1 MGERVRSPDSEHD
14 RKSDGDKNSDSYY
27 SDEDNASHSSGQSPT
42 LSYPSTNQEKRDHKT
57 QTSNS
62 LVHYQATKK
71 LSSKYAPG
79 KRGTQWGFRSQS
91 LTRDSPAKDID
102 LVTKRVLSARLL
114 KINEL
119 RNELTELHIKLDE
132 LQKENRALKRLQH
145 RQEKALN
152 KFEDTENEI
161 SQLLAR
167 HNNEIRILRERLRK
181 SQERERA
188 TERRLKDS
196 EDELYRTKTVL
207 QKLKK
212 LSADKHLA
220 ERDDLAKKLAYAES
234 RLEDS
239 EKRIKD
245 LEKNLELSGSSFQRE
260 LHSKK
265 KKMYEAQEENRVL
278 QEELHQLNQKLK
290 EKERELE
297 AKNIYANRMLK
308 LSPRKDMDIIQR
320 KRANNQNIKKG
331 VQLTK
336 GVQTSGYFSPVEFL
350 PESELVCGDTVNKK
364 EGILP
369 KIEKET
375 QDKGWKE
382 QADLLRQDQDREK
395 EEKLKRFQE
404 IQALEERV
412 QKLHDEWEREEYDKM
427 KKESSFLL
435 DKEEKAKMETEIH
448 KPEVERESS
457 EMLEERRKR
466 EFLLAKMQE
475 IDRETQNVTN
485 MKPASQAPLTNTAR
499 KSDSLEKKEK
509 TNQFFEIPGKVTN
522 GFPVDDSQ
530 DDATRAQG
538 QKQRNL
544 RTVDLSSELAFGSYV
559 PSFGKTSGR
568 PSWLTQKSDNLEENV
583 KENADFNSNKE
594 KKSSLMEQLFGSSA
608 STILL
613 SKNNDTT
620 PFDIDWDSSNILL
633 VDKNSKVK
641 VKEDNELFGE
651 GRNLNRHRLQH
662 TTSKPGV
669 KTLGSLED
677 EIEEEWSSN
686 KSI

>member
-278 QEELHQLNQKLK
+278 QEELRQLNQKLK

-448 KPEVERESS
+448 KPELERESS

-620 PFDIDWDSSNILL
+620 PFDIDWDSSNTLL

-677 EIEEEWSSN
+677 EIEEV
-686 KSI
+686 ILQ

>member
-1 MGERVRSPDSEHD
+1 MGERVRSPLSEND
-14 RKSDGDKNSDSYY
+14 GKSDGDKNSDSYY
-27 SDEDNASHSSGQSPT
+27 SDDDSGSRSSSHSPT
-42 LSYPSTNQEKRDHKT
+42 LSYPSTSQEKRDLKP
-57 QTSNS
+57 QISNS

-71 LSSKYAPG
+71 LGSKYAAS
-79 KRGTQWGFRSQS
+79 KRGTRWGFRSQS

-196 EDELYRTKTVL
+196 EDELYRTKTAL

-234 RLEDS
+234 RLEES

-260 LHSKK
+260 LHLKK

-308 LSPRKDMDIIQR
+308 LSPRKDMDIVQR
-320 KRANNQNIKKG
+320 RRANNQNIKKG
-331 VQLTK
+331 AQLTK
-336 GVQTSGYFSPVEFL
+336 GVQTSGYFSPVEFR
-350 PESELVCGDTVNKK
+350 PESELVCGEPVNKK

-369 KIEKET
+369 KIEKEIH
-375 QDKGWKE
+375 DKEWKE
-382 QADLLRQDQDREK
+382 QADLLRQDQDKER

-427 KKESSFLL
+427 KKESSFFL
-435 DKEEKAKMETEIH
+435 DKEEKTKMEAEIH
-448 KPEVERESS
+448 KPEVERENTD
-457 EMLEERRKR
+457 MLEERQKR
-466 EFLLAKMQE
+466 ELLLAKMQE
-475 IDRETQNVTN
+475 IDRETQNV
-485 MKPASQAPLTNTAR
+485 MSVKPTSQVPLINLAR
-499 KSDSLEKKEK
+499 KSDSLVKKEK
-509 TNQFFEIPGKVTN
+509 TNQFIDIPRKVTN

-530 DDATRAQG
+530 DDATRAQWP
-538 QKQRNL
+538 KQRNV
-544 RTVDLSSELAFGSYV
+544 RTVNLSSELTFGSYV
-559 PSFGKTSGR
+559 PSFGRGSGR

-583 KENADFNSNKE
+583 KENADFNSKKE
-594 KKSSLMEQLFGSSA
+594 KKSNLMEQLFGSST

-620 PFDIDWDSSNILL
+620 PFDIDWDSSDTRL
-633 VDKNSKVK
+633 VDKKSKVE

-651 GRNLNRHRLQH
+651 GRNRTRRHLQH

-677 EIEEEWSSN
+677 EVEEV
-686 KSI
+686 ILQ

>member
-27 SDEDNASHSSGQSPT
+27 SDEDNASRASGQSPT
-42 LSYPSTNQEKRDHKT
+42 LSYLSTSQEKRDPKT
-57 QTSNS
+57 QTSDS
-62 LVHYQATKK
+62 LVNQQAIKK
-71 LSSKYAPG
+71 FGSKCAPS
-79 KRGTQWGFRSQS
+79 KRGTRWGFRSQS

-132 LQKENRALKRLQH
+132 VQKENRALKRLQH

-245 LEKNLELSGSSFQRE
+245 LEKNLELSSSSFQRE
-260 LHSKK
+260 LQSKK
-265 KKMYEAQEENRVL
+265 KKVYEAQEVNRIL

-297 AKNIYANRMLK
+297 AKNIYANRMSK
-308 LSPRKDMDIIQR
+308 LSPRKDTNITQR

-331 VQLTK
+331 AQITK
-336 GVQTSGYFSPVEFL
+336 GVQTSGYFSPTDFV
-350 PESELVCGDTVNKK
+350 PESQLVCGDTVHKK

-375 QDKGWKE
+375 QDKEQKE
-382 QADLLRQDQDREK
+382 QADLVRQDQDRER
-395 EEKLKRFQE
+395 EEKLKRFQG
-404 IQALEERV
+404 IQALEERI

-427 KKESSFLL
+427 KKESIFFL
-435 DKEEKAKMETEIH
+435 DKEEKTKVETEIH
-448 KPEVERESS
+448 KPEVERENT
-457 EMLEERRKR
+457 EVLEEQQKR
-466 EFLLAKMQE
+466 DFLLAKMQE
-475 IDRETQNVTN
+475 IDRETQNLMN
-485 MKPASQAPLTNTAR
+485 LKPASPAPLINASR

-509 TNQFFEIPGKVTN
+509 TNQLFEIPGEVTN
-522 GFPVDDSQ
+522 GFPVGDSQ

-544 RTVDLSSELAFGSYV
+544 KTVDLSSKLTFGSYV
-559 PSFGKTSGR
+559 PSFGKGSGR
-568 PSWLTQKSDNLEENV
+568 PSWLTQKSGNLEENV
-583 KENADFNSNKE
+583 KENSDFSSMKE
-594 KKSSLMEQLFGSSA
+594 KKSNLMEQLFGSSA
-608 STILL
+608 SNVLV
-613 SKNNDTT
+613 SKNDDTT
-620 PFDIDWDSSNILL
+620 PFDIDWDSGNRL
-633 VDKNSKVK
+633 VDKNSRVR
-641 VKEDNELFGE
+641 VKEDKELFSE
-651 GRNLNRHRLQH
+651 GRYPTRHHLQH
-662 TTSKPGV
+662 TTRKPGF

-677 EIEEEWSSN
+677 DIEEV
-686 KSI
+686 ILQ

>member
-27 SDEDNASHSSGQSPT
+27 SDEDNTSHSSGQSPT
-42 LSYPSTNQEKRDHKT
+42 LSYPSTSQEKRDHKP
-57 QTSNS
+57 QISNS
-62 LVHYQATKK
+62 LMHYQATKK
-71 LSSKYAPG
+71 LSSKYAPS

-161 SQLLAR
+161 SQLLAQ
-167 HNNEIRILRERLRK
+167 HNNEVRILRERLRK

-265 KKMYEAQEENRVL
+265 KKIHEAQEENRVL
-278 QEELHQLNQKLK
+278 QEELLQLNQKLK

-308 LSPRKDMDIIQR
+308 LSPRKDTDVLQR
-320 KRANNQNIKKG
+320 KRANNPNIKKG
-331 VQLTK
+331 TQVAK
-336 GVQTSGYFSPVEFL
+336 GVQTSGYFSPVDFL
-350 PESELVCGDTVNKK
+350 PESELVCGETVNKK

-375 QDKGWKE
+375 EDKGWE
-382 QADLLRQDQDREK
+382 DRADLLRQDQDRER
-395 EEKLKRFQE
+395 EEKPKCFQE
-404 IQALEERV
+404 VQALEERV
-412 QKLHDEWEREEYDKM
+412 QKLHDESEKEEYDKM
-427 KKESSFLL
+427 KNESSILL
-435 DKEEKAKMETEIH
+435 DGEEKTKMETEIR
-448 KPEVERESS
+448 KPEVERENT

-466 EFLLAKMQE
+466 EFLLAKMRE
-475 IDRETQNVTN
+475 IDREIQNITN
-485 MKPASQAPLTNTAR
+485 VKPISQAPFTNTAR
-499 KSDSLEKKEK
+499 KSDSLEKKDK
-509 TNQFFEIPGKVTN
+509 TSQFFEIPRKMTN
-522 GFPVDDSQ
+522 GFPVDGSQ

-538 QKQRNL
+538 QKQRNP
-544 RTVDLSSELAFGSYV
+544 RTVGLSSELTFGSYI
-559 PSFGKTSGR
+559 PSFGKGSGR
-568 PSWLTQKSDNLEENV
+568 PSWLTQKSDNLDENA
-583 KENADFNSNKE
+583 KENGDFNTKKE
-594 KKSSLMEQLFGSSA
+594 KKSNLMEQLFGSSA
-608 STILL
+608 STIL
-613 SKNNDTT
+613 SKNNDAT
-620 PFDIDWDSSNILL
+620 PFDIDWESSNTLL
-633 VDKNSKVK
+633 VEKNSE
-641 VKEDNELFGE
+641 VKEDNELFAE

-662 TTSKPGV
+662 TTSKPGI

-677 EIEEEWSSN
+677 EIEEV
-686 KSI
+686 ILQ

>member
-1 MGERVRSPDSEHD
+1 MGERVRSPDSEHE
-14 RKSDGDKNSDSYY
+14 RKSDEDKNSASYY
-27 SDEDNASHSSGQSPT
+27 SDEGNASHSSSQSSA
-42 LSYPSTNQEKRDHKT
+42 LSSPSTSQEKRHHKT
-57 QTSNS
+57 QTSHS

-71 LSSKYAPG
+71 FDSKYAPS
-79 KRGTQWGFRSQS
+79 KRGTRWGFRSQS

-220 ERDDLAKKLAYAES
+220 ERDDLAKKLANAES
-234 RLEDS
+234 RLEDR

-245 LEKNLELSGSSFQRE
+245 LERNLELSGSSFQRE
-260 LHSKK
+260 LQSKK
-265 KKMYEAQEENRVL
+265 KKLYEAQEENRVL

-308 LSPRKDMDIIQR
+308 PSPRKDMDVVQKR
-320 KRANNQNIKKG
+320 RANNQNIKKG
-331 VQLTK
+331 PQLTK
-336 GVQTSGYFSPVEFL
+336 GVQTSGYFSPAELL
-350 PESELVCGDTVNKK
+350 PESELVCGDAVNKK

-375 QDKGWKE
+375 QDKRWKE
-382 QADLLRQDQDREK
+382 QTDLLRQDRDWER
-395 EEKLKRFQE
+395 EEKRKYFQE
-404 IQALEERV
+404 MQALEERV
-412 QKLHDEWEREEYDKM
+412 PKLHDEWERKEYDKM
-427 KKESSFLL
+427 KKESNFLL
-435 DKEEKAKMETEIH
+435 DKEEKIKMETEIH
-448 KPEVERESS
+448 KPEAEREIT

-475 IDRETQNVTN
+475 IDKESQNAANT
-485 MKPASQAPLTNTAR
+485 KPNSQAPLINATR

-509 TNQFFEIPGKVTN
+509 TNLFFEIPRRVTN
-522 GFPVDDSQ
+522 GFPVKDSQ

-538 QKQRNL
+538 QKQRNV
-544 RTVDLSSELAFGSYV
+544 RTVDLSSELTFGGYV
-559 PSFGKTSGR
+559 PSFGKGSGR
-568 PSWLTQKSDNLEENV
+568 PSWLTQKSDKLEENV
-583 KENADFNSNKE
+583 TERADFDSRKE
-594 KKSSLMEQLFGSSA
+594 KKSNLMEQLFGSNA
-608 STILL
+608 STIVL
-613 SKNNDTT
+613 SKNNNTP
-620 PFDIDWDSSNILL
+620 PFDIDWDSSNTPF

-641 VKEDNELFGE
+641 EDNEPFGE
-651 GRNLNRHRLQH
+651 GRNLNRHRLQY
-662 TTSKPGV
+662 TANKPGAM
-669 KTLGSLED
+669 TLGSLED
-677 EIEEEWSSN
+677 EIEEVVLQ
-686 KSI
+686 

>member
-1 MGERVRSPDSEHD
+1 MGERIRSPDSEYD

-27 SDEDNASHSSGQSPT
+27 SDEDNASRSSGQSPT
-42 LSYPSTNQEKRDHKT
+42 LSYPSTSQEKGDHKP

-62 LVHYQATKK
+62 LLHYQATKK
-71 LSSKYAPG
+71 LGSKYAPS
-79 KRGTQWGFRSQS
+79 KKGTRWGFRSQS

-181 SQERERA
+181 SQERERV

-196 EDELYRTKTVL
+196 EDELYRTKTAL

-220 ERDDLAKKLAYAES
+220 ERDDLAKKLACAES

-245 LEKNLELSGSSFQRE
+245 LEKNLELTGSSFQRE
-260 LHSKK
+260 LQSKK
-265 KKMYEAQEENRVL
+265 KRIYEAQEENRVL
-278 QEELHQLNQKLK
+278 QDKLHELNQKLK

-308 LSPRKDMDIIQR
+308 LSPRKDTDIMQR
-320 KRANNQNIKKG
+320 KKANNQNTKKG
-331 VQLTK
+331 AQLTK
-336 GVQTSGYFSPVEFL
+336 GVQTSGYFSPVEFV
-350 PESELVCGDTVNKK
+350 PESELGSGDTVSKK

-382 QADLLRQDQDREK
+382 QADLARRDQDRERQ
-395 EEKLKRFQE
+395 EKLKRFHE

-412 QKLHDEWEREEYDKM
+412 QKLPDEPEREEYAKV
-427 KKESSFLL
+427 KKEGSFIM
-435 DKEEKAKMETEIH
+435 DKEEKTKMETEIH
-448 KPEVERESS
+448 KPEAEKESR

-475 IDRETQNVTN
+475 IDRETQNAAN
-485 MKPASQAPLTNTAR
+485 MKPPSPAPGINTAR
-499 KSDSLEKKEK
+499 KSDSLEKKEQ
-509 TNQFFEIPGKVTN
+509 TNQFFDIPGKVTN
-522 GFPVDDSQ
+522 GFPVGDSQ
-530 DDATRAQG
+530 DDASRAQG
-538 QKQRNL
+538 QKQRSV
-544 RTVDLSSELAFGSYV
+544 RTSDLSSELTFGSYV
-559 PSFGKTSGR
+559 PSFGKGSGR
-568 PSWLTQKSDNLEENV
+568 PSWLTQRSDNLEENV
-583 KENADFNSNKE
+583 KENADSNSKKE
-594 KKSSLMEQLFGSSA
+594 KKSNLMEQLFGSGA

-613 SKNNDTT
+613 SKNNDPT
-620 PFDIDWDSSNILL
+620 PFDIDWNSGNANFANT
-633 VDKNSKVK
+633 NSKVK
-641 VKEDNELFGE
+641 AKEDNELLGK
-651 GRNLNRHRLQH
+651 GRNPHRHRLQH
-662 TTSKPGV
+662 TTTKLGV

-677 EIEEEWSSN
+677 EIEEVIL
-686 KSI
+686 K

>member
-1 MGERVRSPDSEHD
+1 MGERVRSPDSEHS
-14 RKSDGDKNSDSYY
+14 RKSDEDKNSESYY
-27 SDEDNASHSSGQSPT
+27 SDEDNTSHSSGQSPT
-42 LSYPSTNQEKRDHKT
+42 LSYPSTSQEKRDCKP

-71 LSSKYAPG
+71 LSSKYAPS

-132 LQKENRALKRLQH
+132 LQKENRALKRLQY

-167 HNNEIRILRERLRK
+167 HNNEVRILRERLRK

-196 EDELYRTKTVL
+196 EEELYRTKTVL

-245 LEKNLELSGSSFQRE
+245 LEKNLELSGSSYQRE

-265 KKMYEAQEENRVL
+265 KKIYEAQEENRVL

-290 EKERELE
+290 EKEKELE

-308 LSPRKDMDIIQR
+308 VSPRKDTNIIQR
-320 KRANNQNIKKG
+320 KRANNQSIKKG
-331 VQLTK
+331 TQLTK
-336 GVQTSGYFSPVEFL
+336 GIQTSGYFSPVELL
-350 PESELVCGDTVNKK
+350 PESELVCGGTVIKK
-364 EGILP
+364 EGIIP

-375 QDKGWKE
+375 PDKGWEE
-382 QADLLRQDQDREK
+382 QADLLRQDQDRER

-404 IQALEERV
+404 VQVLEERV
-412 QKLHDEWEREEYDKM
+412 QKLQDEPEREEYDKM
-427 KKESSFLL
+427 KKESTLFL
-435 DKEEKAKMETEIH
+435 DKEEKTKMETAIH
-448 KPEVERESS
+448 KAEVEREST
-457 EMLEERRKR
+457 EMLEERQKR
-466 EFLLAKMQE
+466 EFLLAKMRE

-485 MKPASQAPLTNTAR
+485 VRAVSQAPLINTAR

-509 TNQFFEIPGKVTN
+509 NNQFFEIPGRVTN
-522 GFPVDDSQ
+522 GFPVDGNQ

-538 QKQRNL
+538 QKQRNP
-544 RTVDLSSELAFGSYV
+544 RTVDLTSELAFGSYV
-559 PSFGKTSGR
+559 PSFGKGSGR

-583 KENADFNSNKE
+583 KENADFNIMKE
-594 KKSSLMEQLFGSSA
+594 KKTNLMEQLFGSSA
-608 STILL
+608 STIP
-613 SKNNDTT
+613 SKTNNTMH
-620 PFDIDWDSSNILL
+620 FDIDWDSSNALL
-633 VDKNSKVK
+633 VDRNSKVK

-651 GRNLNRHRLQH
+651 GRNLNRHRLQY
-662 TTSKPGV
+662 TTSKRGV

-677 EIEEEWSSN
+677 EIEEV
-686 KSI
+686 ILQ

>member
-1 MGERVRSPDSEHD
+1 MGERVRSPDSEQE
-14 RKSDGDKNSDSYY
+14 RKSEEDKNSDSYY
-27 SDEDNASHSSGQSPT
+27 SDEGNASRSSSQSPV
-42 LSYPSTNQEKRDHKT
+42 LSSPSTSQEKRHHKT

-62 LVHYQATKK
+62 LLHYQATKK
-71 LSSKYAPG
+71 LDSKYAPS
-79 KRGTQWGFRSQS
+79 KRGTRWGFRSQS

-188 TERRLKDS
+188 TERRLKDT
-196 EDELYRTKTVL
+196 EDELYRKKNVL

-220 ERDDLAKKLAYAES
+220 ERDDLAKKLALAES
-234 RLEDS
+234 KLEDR

-245 LEKNLELSGSSFQRE
+245 LERNLELSGSSFQRE
-260 LHSKK
+260 LQSKK
-265 KKMYEAQEENRVL
+265 KKLYEAQEENRIL
-278 QEELHQLNQKLK
+278 QEEIKDLNQKLK

-308 LSPRKDMDIIQR
+308 SSPRKDTDIVQR
-320 KRANNQNIKKG
+320 KKANNQNIKKG
-331 VQLTK
+331 PQLTK
-336 GVQTSGYFSPVEFL
+336 GVQTSRCFSPAELL
-350 PESELVCGDTVNKK
+350 PESELVGGDTANKK

-369 KIEKET
+369 KIEKEA
-375 QDKGWKE
+375 QDTEWKE
-382 QADLLRQDQDREK
+382 QTELLRPDQDRER
-395 EEKLKRFQE
+395 EEKLKHFQE
-404 IQALEERV
+404 IQSVEERV
-412 QKLHDEWEREEYDKM
+412 PKLPDEWQMKEYDKI
-427 KKESSFLL
+427 KKESNFLL
-435 DKEEKAKMETEIH
+435 DKEEKIKMETEIH
-448 KPEVERESS
+448 KPEVEREST

-475 IDRETQNVTN
+475 IDREIQNTSN
-485 MKPASQAPLTNTAR
+485 TKPTFQAQLINTAR

-509 TNQFFEIPGKVTN
+509 TNLFFEIPGKVTN
-522 GFPVDDSQ
+522 GFPVKDSQ
-530 DDATRAQG
+530 DDTRTQG
-538 QKQRNL
+538 QKQRNV

-559 PSFGKTSGR
+559 PSFGKGSGR
-568 PSWLTQKSDNLEENV
+568 PSWLTQKSDKFEENV
-583 KENADFNSNKE
+583 KENADFDSKKE
-594 KKSSLMEQLFGSSA
+594 KKSNLMEQLFGNSA
-608 STILL
+608 GTILR
-613 SKNNDTT
+613 SKNNST
-620 PFDIDWDSSNILL
+620 PPWDIDWDSSNKPF
-633 VDKNSKVK
+633 VDQNSKVK
-641 VKEDNELFGE
+641 VKEDNVLFGE
-651 GRNLNRHRLQH
+651 GRSLNRHRLQY
-662 TTSKPGV
+662 TTNKPGV
-669 KTLGSLED
+669 TALGSLED
-677 EIEEEWSSN
+677 EIEEVVLQ
-686 KSI
+686 

>member
-1 MGERVRSPDSEHD
+1 MGERVRSPDSEQD
-14 RKSDGDKNSDSYY
+14 RRSDGDRNSDSYY
-27 SDEDNASHSSGQSPT
+27 SDEDNASRSSGQSPT
-42 LSYPSTNQEKRDHKT
+42 LSYPSTSQEKRDHKT
-57 QTSNS
+57 QALGS

-71 LSSKYAPG
+71 LDSKYAPS
-79 KRGTQWGFRSQS
+79 KRGTRWGFRSQS

-161 SQLLAR
+161 SQLITR

-220 ERDDLAKKLAYAES
+220 ERDDLAKKLAFAES
-234 RLEDS
+234 RLEES

-260 LHSKK
+260 LQSKK
-265 KKMYEAQEENRVL
+265 KKVLEAQEENRVL
-278 QEELHQLNQKLK
+278 QEELIQLNQKLK
-290 EKERELE
+290 EKERELD

-308 LSPRKDMDIIQR
+308 LSPRKDVDVVQR
-320 KRANNQNIKKG
+320 KKANSQNVKKG
-331 VQLTK
+331 AQLTK
-336 GVQTSGYFSPVEFL
+336 GVQTSGYFSPVEL
-350 PESELVCGDTVNKK
+350 SPESELVCGDTVNKK

-369 KIEKET
+369 RIEKEP
-375 QDKGWKE
+375 QDKEWKE
-382 QADLLRQDQDREK
+382 QADLLKQDQDRER
-395 EEKLKRFQE
+395 EEKLKRVQE
-404 IQALEERV
+404 IQILEERF
-412 QKLHDEWEREEYDKM
+412 QKLHDEWEKEEYGRT

-435 DKEEKAKMETEIH
+435 DKEGKTKMETETH
-448 KPEVERESS
+448 KPETEST
-457 EMLEERRKR
+457 EMLEERRKS
-466 EFLLAKMQE
+466 EFLLARMIE
-475 IDRETQNVTN
+475 IDRETQSTMN
-485 MKPASQAPLTNTAR
+485 MKPASQTSLINISR

-509 TNQFFEIPGKVTN
+509 TGQFFEIPGKAAN
-522 GFPVDDSQ
+522 GFPQDDSQ
-530 DDATRAQG
+530 DDGTKAQG

-544 RTVDLSSELAFGSYV
+544 RTVDLSSELTFGSYV
-559 PSFGKTSGR
+559 PSFGKESGR
-568 PSWLTQKSDNLEENV
+568 PSWLNPRSDYLEENI
-583 KENADFNSNKE
+583 KEDADFHSKKE
-594 KKSSLMEQLFGSSA
+594 KKSNLMEQLFGSSA
-608 STILL
+608 STVRLPK
-613 SKNNDTT
+613 SKDVT
-620 PFDIDWDSSNILL
+620 PFDIEWESSNTLL
-633 VDKNSKVK
+633 ADKNSKVK
-641 VKEDNELFGE
+641 EDNDIFSE

-662 TTSKPGV
+662 AGSKPAV

-677 EIEEEWSSN
+677 EIEEVVLQ
-686 KSI
+686 

>member
-1 MGERVRSPDSEHD
+1 MGERVRSPDSEHERRSD
-14 RKSDGDKNSDSYY
+14 EDKSSDSYY
-27 SDEDNASHSSGQSPT
+27 SDEGNASHSSSQSPA
-42 LSYPSTNQEKRDHKT
+42 LSSPSTSQEKRHHKT
-57 QTSNS
+57 QASNS

-71 LSSKYAPG
+71 LDSKYAPS
-79 KRGTQWGFRSQS
+79 KRGTRWGFRSQS

-220 ERDDLAKKLAYAES
+220 ERDDLAKKLANAES
-234 RLEDS
+234 RLEER
-239 EKRIKD
+239 EKRVKD
-245 LEKNLELSGSSFQRE
+245 LERNLELSGSSFQRE

-265 KKMYEAQEENRVL
+265 KKLYEAQEENRVL
-278 QEELHQLNQKLK
+278 QEELHQLNHKLK

-308 LSPRKDMDIIQR
+308 LSPRKDMDIVQR

-331 VQLTK
+331 PQLTK
-336 GVQTSGYFSPVEFL
+336 GVQTSGYFSPAELL

-375 QDKGWKE
+375 RDKGWKE
-382 QADLLRQDQDREK
+382 QTDLLRQDQNRER
-395 EEKLKRFQE
+395 EEKLKYFQE
-404 IQALEERV
+404 MQALEERV
-412 QKLHDEWEREEYDKM
+412 SKLHDEWERKEYDKM
-427 KKESSFLL
+427 KKESNFLL
-435 DKEEKAKMETEIH
+435 DKEEKIKMEAEIR
-448 KPEVERESS
+448 KPEVESESP

-475 IDRETQNVTN
+475 IDREIQSTAN
-485 MKPASQAPLTNTAR
+485 MKPTSQAPLINTAR
-499 KSDSLEKKEK
+499 RSDSLEKKEK
-509 TNQFFEIPGKVTN
+509 TNPFFGIPGKVTN
-522 GFPVDDSQ
+522 GFPVKDSQ
-530 DDATRAQG
+530 DDATRTQG
-538 QKQRNL
+538 QKQQNV
-544 RTVDLSSELAFGSYV
+544 RTVDLSSELTFGSYV
-559 PSFGKTSGR
+559 PSFGKGSGR
-568 PSWLTQKSDNLEENV
+568 PSWLTQKSDKLEENV
-583 KENADFNSNKE
+583 KENVDFDSKKE
-594 KKSSLMEQLFGSSA
+594 KKSNLMEQLFGSSA
-608 STILL
+608 STIVL
-613 SKNNDTT
+613 SKNNNTA
-620 PFDIDWDSSNILL
+620 PFDVDWDSSNTPF
-633 VDKNSKVK
+633 VDKNSKLK

-651 GRNLNRHRLQH
+651 GRNLNRHRLQY
-662 TTSKPGV
+662 TTSKTGV

-677 EIEEEWSSN
+677 EIEEV
-686 KSI
+686 ILQ

>member
-1 MGERVRSPDSEHD
+1 MGERVRSPDSEQE
-14 RKSDGDKNSDSYY
+14 RKSDEDKNSDSYY
-27 SDEDNASHSSGQSPT
+27 SDEGNASRSSSQSPA
-42 LSYPSTNQEKRDHKT
+42 LSSPSTNQEKRHHKT

-62 LVHYQATKK
+62 LLHYQATKK
-71 LSSKYAPG
+71 LDSKYAPS
-79 KRGTQWGFRSQS
+79 KRGTRWGFRSQS

-181 SQERERA
+181 SQEKERA
-188 TERRLKDS
+188 TERRLKDT
-196 EDELYRTKTVL
+196 EDELYRKKTVL

-220 ERDDLAKKLAYAES
+220 ERDDLAKKLALAES
-234 RLEDS
+234 KLEDR

-245 LEKNLELSGSSFQRE
+245 LERNLELSSSSFQRE

-265 KKMYEAQEENRVL
+265 KKLYDAQEENRVL
-278 QEELHQLNQKLK
+278 QEELNQLNQKLK

-308 LSPRKDMDIIQR
+308 SSPRKDMDIVQR

-331 VQLTK
+331 LQLTK
-336 GVQTSGYFSPVEFL
+336 SVQTSGCFSPAEL
-350 PESELVCGDTVNKK
+350 PESELACADAANKK

-375 QDKGWKE
+375 QDRAWKE
-382 QADLLRQDQDREK
+382 QTELLRQEQDRER
-395 EEKLKRFQE
+395 EEKLKHFQE
-404 IQALEERV
+404 IQSLEERV
-412 QKLHDEWEREEYDKM
+412 PKLPDEWQRKEYDKI
-427 KKESSFLL
+427 KKESNFLL
-435 DKEEKAKMETEIH
+435 DKEEKIKMETEIH
-448 KPEVERESS
+448 KPEVEREST
-457 EMLEERRKR
+457 ETLEERRKR

-475 IDRETQNVTN
+475 IDREIQNTTN
-485 MKPASQAPLTNTAR
+485 TKPTSQAPLINTAR
-499 KSDSLEKKEK
+499 KSDSLEKQEK
-509 TNQFFEIPGKVTN
+509 TNPFFEILGKVTN
-522 GFPVDDSQ
+522 GFPVKDSQ
-530 DDATRAQG
+530 DDGTRAQG
-538 QKQRNL
+538 QKQRSV
-544 RTVDLSSELAFGSYV
+544 RTVDLSGELAFGSYV
-559 PSFGKTSGR
+559 PSFGKGSGR
-568 PSWLTQKSDNLEENV
+568 PSWLTEKSDKLEENV
-583 KENADFNSNKE
+583 KENADFDSKKE
-594 KKSSLMEQLFGSSA
+594 KKSNLMEQLFGSSA
-608 STILL
+608 GTVLL
-613 SKNNDTT
+613 SRNNNT
-620 PFDIDWDSSNILL
+620 PPLDLDWGSSNKPF

-641 VKEDNELFGE
+641 EDNGLFGE
-651 GRNLNRHRLQH
+651 GRSLNRPRLQY
-662 TTSKPGV
+662 TTNKPGIN
-669 KTLGSLED
+669 TLGSLED
-677 EIEEEWSSN
+677 EVEEVVLQ
-686 KSI
+686 

>member
-1 MGERVRSPDSEHD
+1 MGERVRSPDSEQE
-14 RKSDGDKNSDSYY
+14 RKSDEDKNSDSYY
-27 SDEDNASHSSGQSPT
+27 SDEGNASRSSSQSPA
-42 LSYPSTNQEKRDHKT
+42 LSSPSTNQEKRHHKT

-62 LVHYQATKK
+62 LLHYQATKK
-71 LSSKYAPG
+71 LDSKYAPS
-79 KRGTQWGFRSQS
+79 KRGTRWGFRSQS

-181 SQERERA
+181 SQEKERA
-188 TERRLKDS
+188 TERRLKDT
-196 EDELYRTKTVL
+196 EDELYRKKTVL

-220 ERDDLAKKLAYAES
+220 ERDDLAKKLALAES
-234 RLEDS
+234 KLEDR

-245 LEKNLELSGSSFQRE
+245 LERNLELSSSSFQRE

-265 KKMYEAQEENRVL
+265 KKLCEAQEENRVL
-278 QEELHQLNQKLK
+278 QEELNQLNQKLK

-308 LSPRKDMDIIQR
+308 SSPRKDMDIVQR

-331 VQLTK
+331 LQLTK
-336 GVQTSGYFSPVEFL
+336 SVQTSGCFSPAEL
-350 PESELVCGDTVNKK
+350 PESELACADAANKK

-375 QDKGWKE
+375 QDRAWKE
-382 QADLLRQDQDREK
+382 QTELLRQEQDRER
-395 EEKLKRFQE
+395 EEKLKHFQE
-404 IQALEERV
+404 IQSLEERV
-412 QKLHDEWEREEYDKM
+412 PKLPDEWQRKEYDKI
-427 KKESSFLL
+427 KKESNFLL
-435 DKEEKAKMETEIH
+435 DKEEKIKMETEIH
-448 KPEVERESS
+448 KPEVEREST
-457 EMLEERRKR
+457 ETLEERRKR

-475 IDRETQNVTN
+475 IDREIQNTTN
-485 MKPASQAPLTNTAR
+485 TKPTSQAPLINTAR

-509 TNQFFEIPGKVTN
+509 MNPFFEIPGKVTN
-522 GFPVDDSQ
+522 GFLVKDSQ
-530 DDATRAQG
+530 DDGTRAQG
-538 QKQRNL
+538 QKQRSV
-544 RTVDLSSELAFGSYV
+544 RTVDLSGELAFGSYV
-559 PSFGKTSGR
+559 PSFGKGSGR
-568 PSWLTQKSDNLEENV
+568 PSWLTEKSDKLEENV
-583 KENADFNSNKE
+583 KENADFDSKKE
-594 KKSSLMEQLFGSSA
+594 KKSNLMEQLFGSSS
-608 STILL
+608 STVLL
-613 SKNNDTT
+613 SKNNNT
-620 PFDIDWDSSNILL
+620 PPLDLDWGSSNKPF

-641 VKEDNELFGE
+641 EDNGLFGE
-651 GRNLNRHRLQH
+651 GRSLNRPRLQY
-662 TTSKPGV
+662 TTNKPGIN
-669 KTLGSLED
+669 TLGSLED
-677 EIEEEWSSN
+677 EVEEVVLQ
-686 KSI
+686 

>member
-1 MGERVRSPDSEHD
+1 MGERVRSPDSEQE
-14 RKSDGDKNSDSYY
+14 RKSDEGKNSDSYY
-27 SDEDNASHSSGQSPT
+27 SDEGDASHSSSQSPA
-42 LSYPSTNQEKRDHKT
+42 LSSPSTSQGKRHHKT
-57 QTSNS
+57 QTSNR
-62 LVHYQATKK
+62 LLHYQATKK
-71 LSSKYAPG
+71 LDSKYAPS
-79 KRGTQWGFRSQS
+79 KRGARWGFRSQS

-188 TERRLKDS
+188 TERRLKDT
-196 EDELYRTKTVL
+196 EDELYRKKTVL

-220 ERDDLAKKLAYAES
+220 ERDDLAKKLALAES
-234 RLEDS
+234 KLEDR

-245 LEKNLELSGSSFQRE
+245 LERNLELSGSSFQRE

-265 KKMYEAQEENRVL
+265 KKLYEAQEENRLL
-278 QEELHQLNQKLK
+278 QEELIQLNQKLK

-308 LSPRKDMDIIQR
+308 SSPRKDMDIVQR

-331 VQLTK
+331 PQLTK
-336 GVQTSGYFSPVEFL
+336 GVQTSGYLSPAELL

-369 KIEKET
+369 KIEKEA

-382 QADLLRQDQDREK
+382 QTELLRQDQERER
-395 EEKLKRFQE
+395 EEKLKHFQE
-404 IQALEERV
+404 IQSLDEKV
-412 QKLHDEWEREEYDKM
+412 PKLPDEWQRKEHDKI
-427 KKESSFLL
+427 KKESNFLL
-435 DKEEKAKMETEIH
+435 DKEEKIKMETEIH
-448 KPEVERESS
+448 KPEVERESTDT
-457 EMLEERRKR
+457 LEEQRKR

-475 IDRETQNVTN
+475 IDREIQNTTN
-485 MKPASQAPLTNTAR
+485 MKPTSQAPLINTAR
-499 KSDSLEKKEK
+499 KSDSLEK
-509 TNQFFEIPGKVTN
+509 TNPFFEIPGKITN
-522 GFPVDDSQ
+522 GFPVKDSQ
-530 DDATRAQG
+530 DEGTRAQG
-538 QKQRNL
+538 QKQRNV
-544 RTVDLSSELAFGSYV
+544 RTVDLSSELTFGSYI
-559 PSFGKTSGR
+559 PSFGKGSGR
-568 PSWLTQKSDNLEENV
+568 PSWLTQKSDKLEENV
-583 KENADFNSNKE
+583 KENADFGSRKE
-594 KKSSLMEQLFGSSA
+594 KKSNLMEQLFGSSA
-608 STILL
+608 STIVL
-613 SKNNDTT
+613 SKNNNT
-620 PFDIDWDSSNILL
+620 PPLDIDWDSSNKPF

-641 VKEDNELFGE
+641 VKEDNGLFGE
-651 GRNLNRHRLQH
+651 GRSLNRHRLQY
-662 TTSKPGV
+662 TTNKPGV
-669 KTLGSLED
+669 NTLGSLED
-677 EIEEEWSSN
+677 EIEEVVLQ
-686 KSI
+686 

>member
-1 MGERVRSPDSEHD
+1 MGERLRSPDSEHD

-27 SDEDNASHSSGQSPT
+27 SDEGSASHSSDQSPT
-42 LSYPSTNQEKRDHKT
+42 LTSTSQEKRDPKT

-71 LSSKYAPG
+71 LDSKYAPN
-79 KRGTQWGFRSQS
+79 KRGTRWGFCSQS
-91 LTRDSPAKDID
+91 FTRDSPAKDID

-181 SQERERA
+181 SQERERV

-196 EDELYRTKTVL
+196 EDELYRTKTAL

-220 ERDDLAKKLAYAES
+220 ERDDLAKKLAYAGS

-260 LHSKK
+260 LQSKK
-265 KKMYEAQEENRVL
+265 KKIYEAQEVNRVL

-308 LSPRKDMDIIQR
+308 LSPRKDMDMVQR

-331 VQLTK
+331 AQLTK
-336 GVQTSGYFSPVEFL
+336 GVQTSGYFSPVELL
-350 PESELVCGDTVNKK
+350 PESELVCGGT
-364 EGILP
+364 
-369 KIEKET
+369 EKET
-375 QDKGWKE
+375 EDKGWKE
-382 QADLLRQDQDREK
+382 KADLNKQDQDRET
-395 EEKLKRFQE
+395 EEKLKCFQE
-404 IQALEERV
+404 IQVLEERI
-412 QKLHDEWEREEYDKM
+412 QKLHDEWEKEEYDTM
-427 KKESSFLL
+427 EKESGFLL
-435 DKEEKAKMETEIH
+435 DKEEKTKMETEIQ
-448 KPEVERESS
+448 KAEVKREST
-457 EMLEERRKR
+457 EMLEEWQKR

-475 IDRETQNVTN
+475 IDRESQNVTN
-485 MKPASQAPLTNTAR
+485 MKLLSQAPLINTAR
-499 KSDSLEKKEK
+499 KSDFLEKKEK
-509 TNQFFEIPGKVTN
+509 ADQFFGIPGKVTN
-522 GFPVDDSQ
+522 GFPVDNSQ
-530 DDATRAQG
+530 VDATRAQG
-538 QKQRNL
+538 QKQQNP
-544 RTVDLSSELAFGSYV
+544 RTMDLGSELTFGSYV
-559 PSFGKTSGR
+559 PSFGKGSGR
-568 PSWLTQKSDNLEENV
+568 PSWLTQKSVNLEEKV
-583 KENADFNSNKE
+583 KENADFSHKKE
-594 KKSSLMEQLFGSSA
+594 KSNLMEQLFGSSA
-608 STILL
+608 STNVL
-613 SKNNDTT
+613 SKSNNA
-620 PFDIDWDSSNILL
+620 PFEIDWDSSNTLL
-633 VDKNSKVK
+633 ADKKSKVT

-651 GRNLNRHRLQH
+651 GRNRNRHRLQH
-662 TTSKPGV
+662 TTRKPGV
-669 KTLGSLED
+669 QTLGSLED
-677 EIEEEWSSN
+677 EIED
-686 KSI
+686 IILQ

>member
-1 MGERVRSPDSEHD
+1 MGERLRSPDSEHD

-27 SDEDNASHSSGQSPT
+27 SDEGSASHSSDQSPT
-42 LSYPSTNQEKRDHKT
+42 LTSTSQEKRDPKT

-71 LSSKYAPG
+71 LDSKYAPN
-79 KRGTQWGFRSQS
+79 KRGTRWGFCSQS
-91 LTRDSPAKDID
+91 FTRDSPAKDID

-181 SQERERA
+181 SQERERV

-196 EDELYRTKTVL
+196 EDELYRTKTAL

-220 ERDDLAKKLAYAES
+220 ERDDLAKKLAYAGS

-239 EKRIKD
+239 EKRI
-245 LEKNLELSGSSFQRE
+245 
-260 LHSKK
+260 
-265 KKMYEAQEENRVL
+265 
-278 QEELHQLNQKLK
+278 K

-308 LSPRKDMDIIQR
+308 LSPRKDMDMVQR

-331 VQLTK
+331 AQLTK
-336 GVQTSGYFSPVEFL
+336 GVQTSGYFSPVELL
-350 PESELVCGDTVNKK
+350 PESELVCGGTVSKK

-375 QDKGWKE
+375 EDKGWKE
-382 QADLLRQDQDREK
+382 KADLNKQDQDRET
-395 EEKLKRFQE
+395 EEKLKCFQE
-404 IQALEERV
+404 IQVLEERI
-412 QKLHDEWEREEYDKM
+412 QKLHDEWEKEEYDTM
-427 KKESSFLL
+427 EKESGFLL
-435 DKEEKAKMETEIH
+435 DKEEKTKMETEIQ
-448 KPEVERESS
+448 KAEVKREST
-457 EMLEERRKR
+457 EMLEEWQKR

-475 IDRETQNVTN
+475 IDRESQNVTN
-485 MKPASQAPLTNTAR
+485 MKLLSQAPLINTAR
-499 KSDSLEKKEK
+499 KSDFLEKKEK
-509 TNQFFEIPGKVTN
+509 ADQFFGIPGKVTN
-522 GFPVDDSQ
+522 GFPVDNSQ
-530 DDATRAQG
+530 VDATRAQG
-538 QKQRNL
+538 QKQQNP
-544 RTVDLSSELAFGSYV
+544 RTMDLGSELTFGSYV
-559 PSFGKTSGR
+559 PSFGKGSGR
-568 PSWLTQKSDNLEENV
+568 PSWLTQKSVNLEEKV
-583 KENADFNSNKE
+583 KENADFSHKKE
-594 KKSSLMEQLFGSSA
+594 KSNLMEQLFGSSA
-608 STILL
+608 STNVL
-613 SKNNDTT
+613 SKSNNA
-620 PFDIDWDSSNILL
+620 PFEIDWDSSNTLL
-633 VDKNSKVK
+633 ADKKSKVT

-651 GRNLNRHRLQH
+651 GRNRNRHRLQH
-662 TTSKPGV
+662 TTRKPGV
-669 KTLGSLED
+669 QTLGSLED
-677 EIEEEWSSN
+677 EIED
-686 KSI
+686 IILQ

>member
-14 RKSDGDKNSDSYY
+14 RKSDVDKNSDSYY
-27 SDEDNASHSSGQSPT
+27 SDDDNASHSSGQSPT
-42 LSYPSTNQEKRDHKT
+42 LSYPSTSQEKRDHKT

-71 LSSKYAPG
+71 LGSKYAPS
-79 KRGTQWGFRSQS
+79 KRGTQWGFHSQS
-91 LTRDSPAKDID
+91 LTRNSPAKDTD

-119 RNELTELHIKLDE
+119 RNELTELHIKLNE

-167 HNNEIRILRERLRK
+167 HSNEIRILRERLRK

-220 ERDDLAKKLAYAES
+220 ERDDLAKKLAYTES

-265 KKMYEAQEENRVL
+265 KKVYEAQEENRVL

-308 LSPRKDMDIIQR
+308 LSPRRDTDITQR
-320 KRANNQNIKKG
+320 KRVNNQNIKKG

-336 GVQTSGYFSPVEFL
+336 GIQTSGYFSPVEFV
-350 PESELVCGDTVNKK
+350 PEPELVSGDRVNKK

-369 KIEKET
+369 KMEKET
-375 QDKGWKE
+375 QDKERKE
-382 QADLLRQDQDREK
+382 QSDLLRQDQDGEM
-395 EEKLKRFQE
+395 EDKLKRFQE
-404 IQALEERV
+404 IQTLEERI
-412 QKLHDEWEREEYDKM
+412 QKLHDEWEREEYGKM
-427 KKESSFLL
+427 KKESSFLSN
-435 DKEEKAKMETEIH
+435 KEEKTKMETEIH
-448 KPEVERESS
+448 KAEVEREST
-457 EMLEERRKR
+457 ELLEDRQKR
-466 EFLLAKMQE
+466 ELLLAKMQE
-475 IDRETQNVTN
+475 IDRETQNATN
-485 MKPASQAPLTNTAR
+485 TKPASQAPPTNTAR
-499 KSDSLEKKEK
+499 KSESLEKKEK
-509 TNQFFEIPGKVTN
+509 PNQFFEIPGKVTN
-522 GFPVDDSQ
+522 GFPAGGSQ
-530 DDATRAQG
+530 DDATKASG
-538 QKQRNL
+538 QKQRNP
-544 RTVDLSSELAFGSYV
+544 RTTDLSSELTFGSYV
-559 PSFGKTSGR
+559 PSFGKGSGR

-583 KENADFNSNKE
+583 KENADFNSKKE
-594 KKSSLMEQLFGSSA
+594 KKSNLMEQLFGSSA

-613 SKNNDTT
+613 SKNNNTA
-620 PFDIDWDSSNILL
+620 PFDIDWDSSNTLL

-641 VKEDNELFGE
+641 VKEDNELFNK
-651 GRNLNRHRLQH
+651 GRNPARHHLQH
-662 TTSKPGV
+662 TTNKPGV

-677 EIEEEWSSN
+677 EIEEV
-686 KSI
+686 ILH

>member
-42 LSYPSTNQEKRDHKT
+42 LSYLSTGQEKRDHKT

-62 LVHYQATKK
+62 LVHYQDTKK
-71 LSSKYAPG
+71 FVSKYAPS
-79 KRGTQWGFRSQS
+79 KRGTRGGFGSQS

-181 SQERERA
+181 SQEKERA

-220 ERDDLAKKLAYAES
+220 EREDLAKKLAYAES

-245 LEKNLELSGSSFQRE
+245 LEKNLELSSSSFQRE
-260 LHSKK
+260 LQSKK
-265 KKMYEAQEENRVL
+265 KKIYEAQEENRVL

-308 LSPRKDMDIIQR
+308 LSSRKDMDIQR
-320 KRANNQNIKKG
+320 KRVNNQNIKKG
-331 VQLTK
+331 AQLTK
-336 GVQTSGYFSPVEFL
+336 GVQTSGYFSPTEFL

-375 QDKGWKE
+375 QDKDPKE
-382 QADLLRQDQDREK
+382 LADDLRQDQDRK
-395 EEKLKRFQE
+395 REEKLKRFQK

-435 DKEEKAKMETEIH
+435 EKEEKTKIETEIH
-448 KPEVERESS
+448 KPEVERESI
-457 EMLEERRKR
+457 ETLEEQRKR

-485 MKPASQAPLTNTAR
+485 MKPASQAPLISAAR
-499 KSDSLEKKEK
+499 KSDPLEKKEK

-522 GFPVDDSQ
+522 GFPVGDSQ
-530 DDATRAQG
+530 GDATRAQG

-544 RTVDLSSELAFGSYV
+544 RTGDVSGELTFGSYV
-559 PSFGKTSGR
+559 PSFGKGSGR
-568 PSWLTQKSDNLEENV
+568 PSWLAQKGDDLEENV
-583 KENADFNSNKE
+583 KENADFNSKAE
-594 KKSSLMEQLFGSSA
+594 KKSNLMEQLFGSSA
-608 STILL
+608 STTHP

-620 PFDIDWDSSNILL
+620 PFDIDWDSGNTPL
-633 VDKNSKVK
+633 VDKSSRVK
-641 VKEDNELFGE
+641 VKDDHELFSE
-651 GRNLNRHRLQH
+651 GRNLTRYRLQH

-677 EIEEEWSSN
+677 EIEEV
-686 KSI
+686 ILQ

>member
-1 MGERVRSPDSEHD
+1 MGERVRSPDSEQE
-14 RKSDGDKNSDSYY
+14 RKSDEDKNSDSYY
-27 SDEDNASHSSGQSPT
+27 SDEGNASRSSSQSPA
-42 LSYPSTNQEKRDHKT
+42 LSSPSTNQEKRHHKT

-62 LVHYQATKK
+62 LLHYQATKK
-71 LSSKYAPG
+71 LDSKYAPS
-79 KRGTQWGFRSQS
+79 KRGTRWGFRSQS

-181 SQERERA
+181 SQEKERA
-188 TERRLKDS
+188 TERRLKDT
-196 EDELYRTKTVL
+196 EDELYRKKTVL

-220 ERDDLAKKLAYAES
+220 ERDDLAKKLALAES
-234 RLEDS
+234 KLEDR

-245 LEKNLELSGSSFQRE
+245 LERNLELSSSSFQRE

-265 KKMYEAQEENRVL
+265 KKLYDAQEENRVL
-278 QEELHQLNQKLK
+278 QEELNQLNQKLK

-308 LSPRKDMDIIQR
+308 TSPRKDMDIVQR

-331 VQLTK
+331 LQLTK
-336 GVQTSGYFSPVEFL
+336 SVQTSGCFSPAEL
-350 PESELVCGDTVNKK
+350 PESELACADAANKK

-375 QDKGWKE
+375 QDRAWKE
-382 QADLLRQDQDREK
+382 QTELLRQEQDRER
-395 EEKLKRFQE
+395 EEKMKHFQE
-404 IQALEERV
+404 IQSLEERV
-412 QKLHDEWEREEYDKM
+412 PKLPDEWQRKEYDKI
-427 KKESSFLL
+427 KKESNFLL
-435 DKEEKAKMETEIH
+435 DKEEKIKMETEIH
-448 KPEVERESS
+448 KPEVEREST
-457 EMLEERRKR
+457 ETLEERRKR

-475 IDRETQNVTN
+475 VDREIQNTTN
-485 MKPASQAPLTNTAR
+485 TKPTSQAPLINTAR

-509 TNQFFEIPGKVTN
+509 TNPFFEIPGKVTN
-522 GFPVDDSQ
+522 GFPVKDSQ
-530 DDATRAQG
+530 DDGTRAQG
-538 QKQRNL
+538 QKQRSV
-544 RTVDLSSELAFGSYV
+544 RTVDLSGELAFGSYV
-559 PSFGKTSGR
+559 PSFGKGSGR
-568 PSWLTQKSDNLEENV
+568 PSWLTEKSDKLEENV
-583 KENADFNSNKE
+583 KENADFDSKKE
-594 KKSSLMEQLFGSSA
+594 KKSNLMEQLFGSSA
-608 STILL
+608 STVLL
-613 SKNNDTT
+613 SKSNNT
-620 PFDIDWDSSNILL
+620 PPLDLDWGSSNKPF
-633 VDKNSKVK
+633 VDKNSKVR
-641 VKEDNELFGE
+641 EDNGLFGE
-651 GRNLNRHRLQH
+651 GRSLNRPRLQY
-662 TTSKPGV
+662 TTNKPGIN
-669 KTLGSLED
+669 TLGSLED
-677 EIEEEWSSN
+677 EVEEVVLQ
-686 KSI
+686 

>member
-1 MGERVRSPDSEHD
+1 MGERLRSPDSEYD

-27 SDEDNASHSSGQSPT
+27 SDEGSASHSSGQSPT
-42 LSYPSTNQEKRDHKT
+42 LTSTSQEKKDPKT

-62 LVHYQATKK
+62 LMHYQATKK
-71 LSSKYAPG
+71 LDSKYAPS
-79 KRGTQWGFRSQS
+79 KRGTRWGFHSQS
-91 LTRDSPAKDID
+91 FTRDSPAKDID

-196 EDELYRTKTVL
+196 EDELYRTKTAL

-239 EKRIKD
+239 EKRIK
-245 LEKNLELSGSSFQRE
+245 
-260 LHSKK
+260 
-265 KKMYEAQEENRVL
+265 
-278 QEELHQLNQKLK
+278 

-308 LSPRKDMDIIQR
+308 LSPRKDMDMIQR

-331 VQLTK
+331 AQFTK
-336 GVQTSGYFSPVEFL
+336 GVQTSGYFSPVELL
-350 PESELVCGDTVNKK
+350 PESELARDGTVSKK

-375 QDKGWKE
+375 EDRGWKE
-382 QADLLRQDQDREK
+382 KADLNKQDQDRET
-395 EEKLKRFQE
+395 EEKLKCFQE
-404 IQALEERV
+404 IQVLEERI
-412 QKLHDEWEREEYDKM
+412 QKLHDEWEKEEHDRM
-427 KKESSFLL
+427 KKESDFLL
-435 DKEEKAKMETEIH
+435 DKEEKTKVETEIQ
-448 KPEVERESS
+448 KPEVKREST
-457 EMLEERRKR
+457 EMLEEWQKR

-485 MKPASQAPLTNTAR
+485 MKPVSKAPLINTAR
-499 KSDSLEKKEK
+499 KSDFLEKKEK
-509 TNQFFEIPGKVTN
+509 ADQFFGIPGKATN
-522 GFPVDDSQ
+522 GFPADNSH

-538 QKQRNL
+538 QKQRNPK
-544 RTVDLSSELAFGSYV
+544 TTDLGSELTFGSYV
-559 PSFGKTSGR
+559 PSFGKGSGR
-568 PSWLTQKSDNLEENV
+568 PSWLTQKSVSSEEKV
-583 KENADFNSNKE
+583 TENADFNRKKE
-594 KKSSLMEQLFGSSA
+594 KSNLMEQLFGSSA
-608 STILL
+608 STNVL
-613 SKNNDTT
+613 SKSNNT
-620 PFDIDWDSSNILL
+620 PLDIDWDSSNTLL
-633 VDKNSKVK
+633 ADKKSKVT
-641 VKEDNELFGE
+641 VKEDDELFGE
-651 GRNLNRHRLQH
+651 ARNRNRHRLQH
-662 TTSKPGV
+662 TTRKPGV
-669 KTLGSLED
+669 QTLGSLED
-677 EIEEEWSSN
+677 EIED
-686 KSI
+686 IILQ

>member
-42 LSYPSTNQEKRDHKT
+42 LSYPSTSQEKRDHKT

-71 LSSKYAPG
+71 LGSKYAPS

-196 EDELYRTKTVL
+196 EGELYRTKTVL

-234 RLEDS
+234 RLEES

-265 KKMYEAQEENRVL
+265 KKMHEVQEEKRVL
-278 QEELHQLNQKLK
+278 QEELNQLNQKLK

-308 LSPRKDMDIIQR
+308 LSPRRDMDIIQR

-331 VQLTK
+331 AQLTK
-336 GVQTSGYFSPVEFL
+336 AIQTSGYFSPVEFL
-350 PESELVCGDTVNKK
+350 PEPELICGDTVNKK

-375 QDKGWKE
+375 QDKEWKE
-382 QADLLRQDQDREK
+382 QAELLRQDQDKER

-435 DKEEKAKMETEIH
+435 DKEEKTKMETEIH
-448 KPEVERESS
+448 KPEVEREST
-457 EMLEERRKR
+457 EMLEERRKK

-485 MKPASQAPLTNTAR
+485 MRPASQAPLINTAR

-509 TNQFFEIPGKVTN
+509 TNQFFEIPGRVTN
-522 GFPVDDSQ
+522 GFPGDDSQ

-538 QKQRNL
+538 QKQRNV
-544 RTVDLSSELAFGSYV
+544 RTVDLSSELTFGSYV
-559 PSFGKTSGR
+559 PSFGKGSGR

-583 KENADFNSNKE
+583 KEHAESNSKKE
-594 KKSSLMEQLFGSSA
+594 KKSNLMEQLFGSSA

-620 PFDIDWDSSNILL
+620 PLDTDWDSRNTLL

-641 VKEDNELFGE
+641 VKEDNDLFGE
-651 GRNLNRHRLQH
+651 GRNLTRHRLQH
-662 TTSKPGV
+662 TTSKPGL

-677 EIEEEWSSN
+677 EIEEV
-686 KSI
+686 ILQ

>member
-1 MGERVRSPDSEHD
+1 MGERLKSPDSEHD

-27 SDEDNASHSSGQSPT
+27 SDEDNASRSSGQSPT
-42 LSYPSTNQEKRDHKT
+42 LSYPSTSQEKRDHKT

-71 LSSKYAPG
+71 LGSKYAPS
-79 KRGTQWGFRSQS
+79 KKGTQWGFCSRS
-91 LTRDSPAKDID
+91 LTGDSPAKDID

-260 LHSKK
+260 LQSKK
-265 KKMYEAQEENRVL
+265 KKVYEAQEENRVL

-308 LSPRKDMDIIQR
+308 LSPRKDTDVTQR
-320 KRANNQNIKKG
+320 KRANSQNIKKG
-331 VQLTK
+331 AQLTK

-350 PESELVCGDTVNKK
+350 PEPELVCGDTINKK

-369 KIEKET
+369 KTEKET

-382 QADLLRQDQDREK
+382 QADLLRQDQDRERQD
-395 EEKLKRFQE
+395 KLKRFQE

-412 QKLHDEWEREEYDKM
+412 QKLHDESEREGYDKR

-435 DKEEKAKMETEIH
+435 DKEEKT
-448 KPEVERESS
+448 KPEVEREST
-457 EMLEERRKR
+457 EMLEEQRKR

-475 IDRETQNVTN
+475 IDQETKNVAN
-485 MKPASQAPLTNTAR
+485 MKPASQAPLINTAR
-499 KSDSLEKKEK
+499 KSSSLEKKET
-509 TNQFFEIPGKVTN
+509 TNQLFESHGKVTN

-530 DDATRAQG
+530 DNAARAQG
-538 QKQRNL
+538 QRQRNL
-544 RTVDLSSELAFGSYV
+544 KTVDLSTEFTFGSYV
-559 PSFGKTSGR
+559 PSFGKGSGK
-568 PSWLTQKSDNLEENV
+568 PGWLTQKGDNWEENV
-583 KENADFNSNKE
+583 KENADYNSKKE

-613 SKNNDTT
+613 SKQNDTT
-620 PFDIDWDSSNILL
+620 PFDIDWDSNNTLL
-633 VDKNSKVK
+633 VNRNSKVK
-641 VKEDNELFGE
+641 VKEDSELFGE
-651 GRNLNRHRLQH
+651 GRNVNRHRLQH
-662 TTSKPGV
+662 TTSKPGF

-677 EIEEEWSSN
+677 DIEEV
-686 KSI
+686 ILQ

>member
-42 LSYPSTNQEKRDHKT
+42 LSYPSTSQEKRDHKT

-62 LVHYQATKK
+62 FVHYQATKK
-71 LSSKYAPG
+71 LGSKYAPS
-79 KRGTQWGFRSQS
+79 KRGTRWGFRSQS

-308 LSPRKDMDIIQR
+308 LSPRKDMDITQK

-331 VQLTK
+331 AQLTK

-350 PESELVCGDTVNKK
+350 PESELVCGDTLNKK
-364 EGILP
+364 DGILP

-375 QDKGWKE
+375 QDKGWQE
-382 QADLLRQDQDREK
+382 QIDLLRQDHDRER

-412 QKLHDEWEREEYDKM
+412 QILHDEWEREEYDKM
-427 KKESSFLL
+427 KKESGSLL
-435 DKEEKAKMETEIH
+435 DKEEKTKIETEIH
-448 KPEVERESS
+448 KPEVEREST

-475 IDRETQNVTN
+475 IDRETQNV
-485 MKPASQAPLTNTAR
+485 MKPASQVPLINTAR

-509 TNQFFEIPGKVTN
+509 TNQFFEISGKVTN
-522 GFPVDDSQ
+522 GFHVDDSQ

-544 RTVDLSSELAFGSYV
+544 RTVDLSSELTFGSYV
-559 PSFGKTSGR
+559 PSFGKASGR
-568 PSWLTQKSDNLEENV
+568 PSWLTQKSDNVEENV
-583 KENADFNSNKE
+583 KENADFNNKKE
-594 KKSSLMEQLFGSSA
+594 KKSNLMEQLFGSSA
-608 STILL
+608 NTILL
-613 SKNNDTT
+613 SKNNDKT
-620 PFDIDWDSSNILL
+620 PFDIDWDSSNTLL

-641 VKEDNELFGE
+641 VKEDNELFPE
-651 GRNLNRHRLQH
+651 GKNLNRHSLQH
-662 TTSKPGV
+662 ITSKPGV

-677 EIEEEWSSN
+677 EIEEVIL
-686 KSI
+686 K

>member
-27 SDEDNASHSSGQSPT
+27 SDEDNTSRSSGQSPT
-42 LSYPSTNQEKRDHKT
+42 LSYPSTSQSKRDHKP

-62 LVHYQATKK
+62 LMHYQATKK
-71 LSSKYAPG
+71 LSSKYTPS

-91 LTRDSPAKDID
+91 LSRDSPAKDID

-167 HNNEIRILRERLRK
+167 HNNEVRILRERLRK

-188 TERRLKDS
+188 NERRLKES
-196 EDELYRTKTVL
+196 EDELYRTKTSL

-220 ERDDLAKKLAYAES
+220 ERDDLAKKLAFAEG

-239 EKRIKD
+239 ERRIKD

-260 LHSKK
+260 LQSKRK
-265 KKMYEAQEENRVL
+265 KIYEAQEENKVL

-308 LSPRKDMDIIQR
+308 LSPKKDTDVTQR
-320 KRANNQNIKKG
+320 KRANNQNAKKG
-331 VQLTK
+331 TQLTK
-336 GVQTSGYFSPVEFL
+336 AVQTSGYFSPVEFL
-350 PESELVCGDTVNKK
+350 PEAELVCGDTVNKK

-369 KIEKET
+369 KIERET
-375 QDKGWKE
+375 QDKGWEE
-382 QADLLRQDQDREK
+382 QADLLREEQDRER
-395 EEKLKRFQE
+395 EEKLKHFLEVQV
-404 IQALEERV
+404 LEERV
-412 QKLHDEWEREEYDKM
+412 QKPHDESEREDYDKM
-427 KKESSFLL
+427 KIESSLLL
-435 DKEEKAKMETEIH
+435 DKDVKMKMETETR
-448 KPEVERESS
+448 KPEVEREST
-457 EMLEERRKR
+457 EMLEELRRR
-466 EFLLAKMQE
+466 ESLLAKMRE

-485 MKPASQAPLTNTAR
+485 MKPISQAPLINPAR
-499 KSDSLEKKEK
+499 NSDSPDKKEK
-509 TNQFFEIPGKVTN
+509 TNQLSEIPGKVTN
-522 GFPVDDSQ
+522 GFPVDGSQ
-530 DDATRAQG
+530 DDVTRVQG
-538 QKQRNL
+538 QKQRNP
-544 RTVDLSSELAFGSYV
+544 RTVELSSGLTFGSYV
-559 PSFGKTSGR
+559 PSFGKGSGR

-583 KENADFNSNKE
+583 KEDVDFNIKKE
-594 KKSSLMEQLFGSSA
+594 KKSNLMQQLFGSSA
-608 STILL
+608 SAILP
-613 SKNNDTT
+613 KNNDTT
-620 PFDIDWDSSNILL
+620 PFDIDWDSRNTVL
-633 VDKNSKVK
+633 VDKAKL
-641 VKEDNELFGE
+641 KEGNELFAE
-651 GRNLNRHRLQH
+651 GRNLNRPRLQH

-677 EIEEEWSSN
+677 EIEEV
-686 KSI
+686 ILQ

>member
-1 MGERVRSPDSEHD
+1 MGERVRSPDSEQD
-14 RKSDGDKNSDSYY
+14 RKSDGDRNSDSYY
-27 SDEDNASHSSGQSPT
+27 SDEDNVSHSSGQSPT
-42 LSYPSTNQEKRDHKT
+42 LSYPSTSQEKRDHKT

-71 LSSKYAPG
+71 LVSKYAPS
-79 KRGTQWGFRSQS
+79 KRGTRWGFRSQS

-260 LHSKK
+260 LQSKK
-265 KKMYEAQEENRVL
+265 KKVHEAQEENRVL
-278 QEELHQLNQKLK
+278 QEELQQLSQKLK

-308 LSPRKDMDIIQR
+308 LSPRKDVDIIQR
-320 KRANNQNIKKG
+320 KKANNQNIKKG
-331 VQLTK
+331 AQLTK
-336 GVQTSGYFSPVEFL
+336 GVQTSGYFSPIEFP
-350 PESELVCGDTVNKK
+350 PESELVCGDTINKK

-369 KIEKET
+369 RIEKEP
-375 QDKGWKE
+375 QDLEWKE
-382 QADLLRQDQDREK
+382 HGDLLRQDQDRER
-395 EEKLKRFQE
+395 EEKLKRAQE
-404 IQALEERV
+404 IQSLEERF
-412 QKLHDEWEREEYDKM
+412 QKLHDEWDEYGKM

-435 DKEEKAKMETEIH
+435 DKEDKMKMETETH
-448 KPEVERESS
+448 KPEIEREST
-457 EMLEERRKR
+457 EMLEEQRKK
-466 EFLLAKMQE
+466 EFLLARMYE
-475 IDRETQNVTN
+475 IDRETQNVMN
-485 MKPASQAPLTNTAR
+485 MRLASQTPLVNTTR
-499 KSDSLEKKEK
+499 RSDSLEIKEK
-509 TNQFFEIPGKVTN
+509 NDQYVEIPGKVSN
-522 GFPVDDSQ
+522 GFAQGDSQ
-530 DDATRAQG
+530 DDATKVQG
-538 QKQRNL
+538 QKQKNL
-544 RTVDLSSELAFGSYV
+544 RTVDLSKELTFGSYV
-559 PSFGKTSGR
+559 PSFGKGSGR
-568 PSWLTQKSDNLEENV
+568 PSWLNQKSDYLDENI
-583 KENADFNSNKE
+583 KENADFNSKKE
-594 KKSSLMEQLFGSSA
+594 KKSNLMEQLFGSSA
-608 STILL
+608 STALH
-613 SKNNDTT
+613 SKSKDVTH
-620 PFDIDWDSSNILL
+620 FDVDWESSNALL
-633 VDKNSKVK
+633 VNKNSKVK
-641 VKEDNELFGE
+641 VKEDSDLFSE
-651 GRNLNRHRLQH
+651 GRNLNRHHLQQ
-662 TTSKPGV
+662 TALKPGV

-677 EIEEEWSSN
+677 DIEEV
-686 KSI
+686 ILQ

>member
-1 MGERVRSPDSEHD
+1 MGERVRTPDSEHD
-14 RKSDGDKNSDSYY
+14 RKSDEDQNSDSYY
-27 SDEDNASHSSGQSPT
+27 SDEDNSSHSSGQSPT
-42 LSYPSTNQEKRDHKT
+42 LSYPSTSQEKRKP
-57 QTSNS
+57 QTLNS
-62 LVHYQATKK
+62 LVQYQATKK
-71 LSSKYAPG
+71 LGSKYAPS
-79 KRGTQWGFRSQS
+79 KRGLQWGARSQS

-119 RNELTELHIKLDE
+119 QNELTELHIKLDE

-167 HNNEIRILRERLRK
+167 HSNEIRILRERLRK
-181 SQERERA
+181 SQEKERA

-265 KKMYEAQEENRVL
+265 KKMHETQEENRAL
-278 QEELHQLNQKLK
+278 QEELHQLSQKLK

-308 LSPRKDMDIIQR
+308 LSPRKDVDLVQR

-336 GVQTSGYFSPVEFL
+336 GVQTTGSFSPIEFL
-350 PESELVCGDTVNKK
+350 PESELACSDTANKK
-364 EGILP
+364 EGILS
-369 KIEKET
+369 KIEEGA
-375 QDKGWKE
+375 QDKEWKE
-382 QADLLRQDQDREK
+382 EGDLLRQDQGRER
-395 EEKLKRFQE
+395 EEKLKRFHE
-404 IQALEERV
+404 MQAVEERV
-412 QKLHDEWEREEYDKM
+412 QKLHDEWEREDKM
-427 KKESSFLL
+427 KKESSFFL
-435 DKEEKAKMETEIH
+435 DKEEKTKMETEIH
-448 KPEVERESS
+448 KPEVERQNTET
-457 EMLEERRKR
+457 LEERHQRA
-466 EFLLAKMQE
+466 FLLAKMQE
-475 IDRETQNVTN
+475 VDRETQNVTN
-485 MKPASQAPLTNTAR
+485 MKPASQSPLINTTR
-499 KSDSLEKKEK
+499 KSDFLEKKEK
-509 TNQFFEIPGKVTN
+509 ANQFFDIPSKVTN
-522 GFPVDDSQ
+522 GFPTDDFQ

-544 RTVDLSSELAFGSYV
+544 RTVDLSSGLTFGSYV
-559 PSFGKTSGR
+559 PSFGKGLGR
-568 PSWLTQKSDNLEENV
+568 PSWLSQKSVNLEENV
-583 KENADFNSNKE
+583 QENADFNSKKE
-594 KKSSLMEQLFGSSA
+594 RKSSLMTQLFGSSA
-608 STILL
+608 STVLL
-613 SKNNDTT
+613 SKTKDTT
-620 PFDIDWDSSNILL
+620 PFDIDWDASNAPL
-633 VDKNSKVK
+633 VDKNNKVK
-641 VKEDNELFGE
+641 GKEDYELFSE
-651 GRNLNRHRLQH
+651 GRNLTRHSLQH
-662 TTSKPGV
+662 FASKAGV
-669 KTLGSLED
+669 QTLGSLED
-677 EIEEEWSSN
+677 EIEEV
-686 KSI
+686 ILQ